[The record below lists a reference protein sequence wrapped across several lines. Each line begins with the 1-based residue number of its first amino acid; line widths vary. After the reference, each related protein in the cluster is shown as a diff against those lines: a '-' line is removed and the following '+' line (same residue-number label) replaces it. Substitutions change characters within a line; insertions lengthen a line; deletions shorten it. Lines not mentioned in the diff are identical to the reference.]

1 MHRFTRI
8 GLLLLSAALVAASS
22 SSSTP
27 RMKAD
32 YVEACSCHASC
43 PCYFNKQA
51 EHPYCE
57 FNMAVKVR
65 EGRSG
70 NVDLGGAKLVDR

>member
-8 GLLLLSAALVAASS
+8 GLLFLSAALVAASS
-22 SSSTP
+22 SSSPT

-32 YVEACSCHASC
+32 YVEACSCHAFC

-57 FNMAVKVR
+57 FNMAVKCGKDALATLIWAVLSI
-65 EGRSG
+65 G
-70 NVDLGGAKLVDR
+70 